1 VLRGGWEGVRGE
13 EAEAGFA
20 RVKPWREPGVFPSGG
35 MECKGSEEQL
45 GAAPGEGSPETVEGL
60 HRKNHGI
67 YSR

>member
-1 VLRGGWEGVRGE
+1 VRGE

-45 GAAPGEGSPETVEGL
+45 GAAPGEGSPGTRGFGDFTVRSL
-60 HRKNHGI
+60 D
-67 YSR
+67 